1 MFTTRVFFILCGW
14 LMALQT
20 GWTQQITI
28 SAQDDRVP
36 FEYEIAGHQIR
47 IQGNEFQFMDSDT
60 SYSGNPIALS
70 YNGDFAGFAQRDP
83 RNVVHVFNASGIPIQ
98 QVSGI
103 NLALDDESAALY
115 LHNDGSMA
123 VRKNIASFEF
133 YSTTGKLMQAA
144 SNSSGSELGESM
156 SEYASNH
163 TGTTQIAYLPR
174 VNYENSSGSSLN
186 RYDGKNLAYLWSDT
200 ERLLSVAE
208 VSPSGRLI
216 ALTVTEVG
224 EEDVVKIIDRYGN
237 ELRSYESR
245 NPVAGLAISDDD
257 RYVMI
262 RSQNRVAVHDL
273 VMDERV
279 GSSSFRGNPLLFAS
293 YVPADEMIVGL
304 TGKWDESTGL
314 VSQLEVR
321 GVHLG
326 KRSIASAEFEGGAV
340 TRHQVIP
347 WDLKRV
353 GNYRYII
360 EGTNRTLEIR
370 GRY

>member
-1 MFTTRVFFILCGW
+1 MV
-14 LMALQT
+14 AQT
-20 GWTQQITI
+20 SWSQQITI
-28 SAQDDRVP
+28 AALDDRGP

-47 IQGNEFQFMDSDT
+47 LQGNEFQFMDSDT
-60 SYSGNPIALS
+60 SFSGTPIDLS
-70 YNGDFAGFAQRDP
+70 DNSHFAGFAQRDP
-83 RNVVHVFNASGIPIQ
+83 SNVIHIFNAGGFLVQ
-98 QVSGI
+98 QISGI
-103 NLALDDESAALY
+103 NLALDDESAAIY
-115 LHNDGSMA
+115 MHNDGSMA

-133 YSTTGKLMQAA
+133 YSSTGKLMQAA
-144 SNSSGSELGESM
+144 SNSSGSKLGESM
-156 SEYASNH
+156 SEYAANPA
-163 TGTTQIAYLPR
+163 GTTQLAYIPR
-174 VNYENSSGSSLN
+174 VNFENSSGSNLN
-186 RYDGKNLAYLWSDT
+186 RYNGNDLAYLWNDT
-200 ERLLSVAE
+200 ERMLSVVE
-208 VSPSGRLI
+208 VSPTGRLI
-216 ALTVTEVG
+216 ALTVTAEG
-224 EEDVVKIIDRYGN
+224 EEDKVEIIDRYGN
-237 ELRSYESR
+237 KLRSYESR
-245 NPVAGLAISDDD
+245 NPVIDITISDDD
-257 RYVMI
+257 RYLMI